1 MGGRNLAP
9 LTTGRDWG
17 GSLAFP
23 AFTAEA
29 VNCQRGESYQ
39 NGRGVQE
46 KKMKKVKNFSTGQKW
61 AKK

>member
-29 VNCQRGESYQ
+29 VNCQRAESYQ
-39 NGRGVQE
+39 IGGGMQ
-46 KKMKKVKNFSTGQKW
+46 